1 MKKVQAIHIPT
12 NQPTTGTLIE
22 NLKDL
27 QEFDKEEG
35 INPLIFKGINAM
47 VKQGTPVFINRRGG
61 YCQVKDVYR
70 IIGREDLN

>member
-12 NQPTTGTLIE
+12 NTPTTGTLVE

-27 QEFDKEEG
+27 QEVDKEEG
-35 INPLIFKGINAM
+35 IHPLIFRGIKTM
-47 VKQGTPVFINRRGG
+47 VTSGTPVFINRRGG

>member
-1 MKKVQAIHIPT
+1 MKNVQAIHIPT
-12 NQPTTGTLIE
+12 NNPTTGMLVE

-27 QEFDKEEG
+27 QEVDKEIS
-35 INPLIFKGINAM
+35 INPLIFRGINKM
-47 VKQGTPVFINRRGG
+47 VKDGIPVFINKRGG